1 MLCSTTHRVANLIYT
16 LSARVTN
23 GTAEVMVRFTG
34 GRGYDQRAHTR
45 VRVPI
50 HLWDAD
56 NHCLVVN
63 KRYVSEDTILAADLQ
78 RKLDTIEQMVLSRF
92 IEEKH
97 LFAPG
102 WLQMVIDEITPRAP
116 AALPIRIDKA
126 CLDYIAD
133 NNLEVSTIRH
143 YQVLARMLARYCDS
157 VRPLY
162 IGSIKAAD
170 IEDIQR
176 FLTREKGAPRSHNTV
191 VSKLRKFRA
200 VCYWAKRKGLLEV
213 CPFGDGGYS
222 VKQEVYGTPIVLT
235 LQEVE
240 QIYRAEMPNER
251 LATQR
256 DIFVFQCYVGQRVSD
271 LQRMTHA
278 NILTSSSGL
287 CLQYVQKKVR
297 KDNPRVTIVP
307 LGKIATEIIERYRGL
322 PNGQILPFIAEQNY
336 NYAIKEVL
344 RIAGVDRMVSVLNTS
359 TFQEEW
365 KPLWETASSHLA
377 RRTFISNVYEVTQE
391 ERLTISL
398 TGHAEGSRA
407 LSRYI
412 HITDDTKRSVIDR
425 LEGKK

>member
-1 MLCSTTHRVANLIYT
+1 
-16 LSARVTN
+16 
-23 GTAEVMVRFTG
+23 MVRFTG

-78 RKLDTIEQMVLSRF
+78 RKLDTIEQVVLQRF

-97 LFAPG
+97 IFAPG
-102 WLQMVIDEITPRAP
+102 WLQMVIDEITPRTPA
-116 AALPIRIDKA
+116 AALPVRIDQA

-133 NNLEVSTIRH
+133 NEMEDATIQR
-143 YQVLARMLARYCDS
+143 YKVLSRSLARYCEL

-162 IGSIKAAD
+162 ISRIRVSD

-176 FLTREKGAPRSHNTV
+176 FLVRDNGVVRSHNTIM
-191 VSKLRKFRA
+191 SRLRALRA
-200 VCYWAKRKGLLEV
+200 VCYWAKRKGMLDV
-213 CPFGDGGYS
+213 CPFGDGGFS
-222 VKQEVYGTPIVLT
+222 IKQEVYGTPIVLT
-235 LQEVE
+235 MQEVE
-240 QIYRAEMPNER
+240 QIYHTEMPDDR
-251 LATQR
+251 LMQQR
-256 DIFVFQCYVGQRVSD
+256 DVFVFQCYVGQRVSD
-271 LQRMTHA
+271 LQRMTYA
-278 NILTSSSGL
+278 NILPTSSGL
-287 CLQYVQKKVR
+287 CLQYTQKRMR
-297 KDNPRVTIVP
+297 KDNPLVTMVP
-307 LGKIATEIIERYRGL
+307 LSKIATEIIERYRGL

-336 NYAIKEVL
+336 NYAIKDVL
-344 RIAGVDRMVSVLNTS
+344 RIAGIDRPVSILNTT
-359 TFQEEW
+359 TFAEEF

-377 RRTFISNVYEVTQE
+377 RRTFISNIYEVTQD

-425 LEGKK
+425 LERK

>member
-1 MLCSTTHRVANLIYT
+1 MANLIYT

-34 GRGYDQRAHTR
+34 GRGYDQRAHSR

-50 HLWDAD
+50 HLWDAGG
-56 NHCLVVN
+56 HCLIVN

-78 RKLDTIEQMVLSRF
+78 RKLDNIEQVVLSRF

-102 WLQMVIDEITPRAP
+102 WLQMVIDEVTPRSAQS
-116 AALPIRIDKA
+116 ALPVRVDQV
-126 CLDYIAD
+126 CLEYIAS
-133 NNLEVSTIRH
+133 NEMEHATIQR
-143 YQVLARMLARYCDS
+143 YKVLSRSLARYCDL

-162 IGSIKAAD
+162 INRIKVAD
-170 IEDIQR
+170 IEDFQR
-176 FLTREKGAPRSHNTV
+176 FLARETGITRSHNTIM
-191 VSKLRKFRA
+191 SRLRALRA
-200 VCYWAKRKGLLEV
+200 VCYWAKRKGMLDV
-213 CPFGDGGYS
+213 CPFGEGGFS
-222 VKQEVYGTPIVLT
+222 IKQEVYGTPIVLT
-235 LQEVE
+235 MQEVE
-240 QIYRAEMPNER
+240 QIYRAEMPSDR
-251 LATQR
+251 LREQR

-271 LQRMTHA
+271 LKRMTHA
-278 NILTSSSGL
+278 NILHTSSGL
-287 CLQYVQKKVR
+287 CLQYTQKKVR
-297 KDNPRVTIVP
+297 KDNPLVTMVP

-322 PNGQILPFIAEQNY
+322 ANGQILPFIAEQNY
-336 NYAIKEVL
+336 NYAIKDVL
-344 RIAGVDRMVSVLNTS
+344 RIAGIDRPVSILNTT
-359 TFQEEW
+359 TFAEEF

-412 HITDDTKRSVIDR
+412 HITDDTKRSVIER
-425 LEGKK
+425 LERK

>member
-1 MLCSTTHRVANLIYT
+1 MANLIYT

-78 RKLDTIEQMVLSRF
+78 RKLDTIEQVVLSRF
-92 IEEKH
+92 ITEKH

-102 WLQMVIDEITPRAP
+102 WLQGVIDEINPRTAP
-116 AALPIRIDKA
+116 SSLPVRIDQA

-133 NNLEVSTIRH
+133 NEMEHATIQR
-143 YQVLARMLARYCDS
+143 YQVLSRALARYCDL

-162 IGSIKAAD
+162 IGKLRVSD

-176 FLTREKGAPRSHNTV
+176 FMVRDNGVVRSHNTIM
-191 VSKLRKFRA
+191 SRLRALRA
-200 VCYWAKRKGLLEV
+200 VCYWAKRKGMLDV
-213 CPFGDGGYS
+213 CPFGDGGFS
-222 VKQEVYGTPIVLT
+222 IKQEVYGTPIVLT
-235 LQEVE
+235 MQEVE
-240 QIYRAEMPNER
+240 QIYRADMPNER

-256 DIFVFQCYVGQRVSD
+256 DVFVFQCFVGQRVSD

-278 NILTSSSGL
+278 NILASSSGL
-287 CLQYVQKKVR
+287 CLQYTQKKVR
-297 KDNPRVTIVP
+297 KDNPLVTIVP

-336 NYAIKEVL
+336 NYAIKDVL
-344 RIAGVDRMVSVLNTS
+344 RIAGIDRPVSILNTT
-359 TFQEEW
+359 TFAEEF

-412 HITDDTKRSVIDR
+412 HITDDTKRSVIER
-425 LEGKK
+425 LERK

>member
-78 RKLDTIEQMVLSRF
+78 RKLDMITQEVLMRF
-92 IEEKH
+92 ISEKH
-97 LFAPG
+97 LFVPG
-102 WLQMVIDEITPRAP
+102 WLQRVIDDLMVPRSNASVP
-116 AALPIRIDKA
+116 VRADQA

-133 NNLEVSTIRH
+133 SNLEDGTARQYGVISR
-143 YQVLARMLARYCDS
+143 VLARFCSL

-162 IGSIKAAD
+162 INTITTRD
-170 IEDIQR
+170 IEDLQR
-176 FLTREKGAPRSHNTV
+176 FMMREGKTTRSHNTV

-200 VCYWAKRKGLLEV
+200 VCYWAVRKGMLDK
-213 CPFGDGGYS
+213 CPFGDGGFTI
-222 VKQEVYGTPIVLT
+222 KQEVYGTPIVLT
-235 LQEVE
+235 RHEVE
-240 QIYRAEMPNER
+240 QIYRAEMPNDR
-251 LATQR
+251 LREQR
-256 DIFVFQCYVGQRVSD
+256 DIFVFQCFVGQRISD
-271 LQRMTHA
+271 LRSMTSA
-278 NILTSSSGL
+278 NILETPSGL
-287 CLQYVQKKVR
+287 MLQYIQKKTR
-297 KDNPRVTIVP
+297 KQKPRVTDVP
-307 LGKIATEIIERYRGL
+307 LGKIATEIIERYRG
-322 PNGQILPFIAEQNY
+322 GEQILPFIAEQNY
-336 NYAIKEVL
+336 NYAIKDVL
-344 RIAGVDRMVSVLNTS
+344 RIAGIERKVPVLNTA
-359 TFQEEW
+359 TFLEEW
-365 KPLWETASSHLA
+365 RPIWETASSHLA

-398 TGHAEGSRA
+398 TGHADGSRA

-412 HITDDTKRSVIDR
+412 HIKDSTKRSVIEK
-425 LEGKK
+425 LEDW